1 MDQGLRLRIS
11 LCFWI
16 PMSTTYCQEHWTQ
29 DQIWSTSLWQLLQNS
44 CHRFFVDKQQE
55 GLVNCNSRADFD
67 LNLSKLKVTWN
78 DLELEERRKKKMSE
92 DAKFFLYFEKTRLKC
107 CPSLMTK
114 SSPRSWHRGRHVWQQ
129 LPWVNECV
137 PENLDGKQKERCLTG
152 CQWYS
157 RICDETTSRY
167 WQSVYRNV
175 RSIRLKGRDN
185 NNAKMPPNFW
195 ALSPS
200 KTKAASWLCLS
211 CSNETSWR
219 WWSSNRFPYKGTSEV
234 NWKVPRWP
242 SICIESQSGENP
254 QW

>member
-16 PMSTTYCQEHWTQ
+16 PMSTTYCQKHWTQ

-44 CHRFFVDKQQE
+44 CQRFSVDKQQE
-55 GLVNCNSRADFD
+55 ELVNCNSRADFD

-78 DLELEERRKKKMSE
+78 ELELEERRKKKMSE

-129 LPWVNECV
+129 LPWVKECV

-175 RSIRLKGRDN
+175 RSIRLKGRVQQCK
-185 NNAKMPPNFW
+185 NASKLLGSKSLQNEGSFLTMSQLFQWNLLTMMKFQPIPLQGNF
-195 ALSPS
+195 
-200 KTKAASWLCLS
+200 
-211 CSNETSWR
+211 R
-219 WWSSNRFPYKGTSEV
+219 G
-234 NWKVPRWP
+234 
-242 SICIESQSGENP
+242 
-254 QW
+254 